1 MKARRSSQKSTHR
14 LRRSLVEIL
23 REFLTPAL
31 WKQAHQA
38 RRQTQRKQS
47 SRWMVQPLVL
57 MLLLMTWSHGDS
69 QADRFECAKAYCQVC
84 LQKRRRPGKTVQ
96 GFQKALA
103 RLPLAVLRTVAAGVR
118 KVLAARLGD
127 HWFVEGFV
135 PIGCDGSRVECP
147 RTTELEER
155 MGQAGKDK
163 AAPTLWVTALV
174 HLRWG
179 VPWAWRFGKGTASER
194 EHLLQML
201 RVLPRLALLVADAGY
216 FGFRLTEQLVRRHV
230 LFVLR
235 MSDAAFM
242 TRYLVGIDLGRLVT

>member
-1 MKARRSSQKSTHR
+1 MKAQRISRKRPRR

-31 WKQAHQA
+31 WKQAHRV
-38 RRQTQRKQS
+38 RRRTQKKS
-47 SRWMVQPLVL
+47 SPRWMVQPLVL

-84 LQKRRRPGKTVQ
+84 LQRRRNPGKTVQ

-103 RLPLAVLRTVAAGVR
+103 RLPLAVLRTLAAGVR
-118 KVLAARLGD
+118 VVLAARLAD
-127 HWFVEGFV
+127 QWFVEGFV

-155 MGQAGKDK
+155 MGQAGKDTS
-163 AAPTLWVTALV
+163 APTLWLTALV

-179 VPWAWRFGKGTASER
+179 V
-194 EHLLQML
+194 L
-201 RVLPRLALLVADAGY
+201 
-216 FGFRLTEQLVRRHV
+216 
-230 LFVLR
+230 
-235 MSDAAFM
+235 
-242 TRYLVGIDLGRLVT
+242 